1 MILPVVSHEAWKR
14 CSLSEGSILRILV
27 PSSSWFS
34 SMRWIQ
40 LDLTLALQPQI
51 TSASSA
57 PPFAPLLSQDTPK
70 KKQLRRPYSKGGYR
84 SSDTDCQGQGDRTH
98 FGPDIPSL
106 LFEPFYRQ

>member
-1 MILPVVSHEAWKR
+1 VNDIAGGQSCMGHGNDVVF
-14 CSLSEGSILRILV
+14 SEGSILRILV

-57 PPFAPLLSQDTPK
+57 PPIRTYLSQDTK
-70 KKQLRRPYSKGGYR
+70 KK
-84 SSDTDCQGQGDRTH
+84 TIT
-98 FGPDIPSL
+98 
-106 LFEPFYRQ
+106 